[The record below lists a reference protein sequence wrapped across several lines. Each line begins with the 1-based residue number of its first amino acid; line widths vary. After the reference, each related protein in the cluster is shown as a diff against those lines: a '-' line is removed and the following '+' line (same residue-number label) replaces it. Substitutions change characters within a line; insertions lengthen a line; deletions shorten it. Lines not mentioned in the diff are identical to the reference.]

1 MNVEFLLGK
10 AFSNFK
16 NDKVQEYDIWML
28 KIPALQLKKWGEIG
42 NGSPS
47 VSIFRLLWHL
57 GSFCRLI
64 QQTLFKTADDQG
76 LKLLVTQLSEKGS
89 DSIVV
94 VMA

>member
-64 QQTLFKTADDQG
+64 SNPVD
-76 LKLLVTQLSEKGS
+76 
-89 DSIVV
+89 
-94 VMA
+94 

>member
-64 QQTLFKTADDQG
+64 QQTLRRTPSKLIKQG
-76 LKLLVTQLSEKGS
+76 WRRLYVGVKDFQS
-89 DSIVV
+89 
-94 VMA
+94 